1 MSARILRLRT
11 EHQPLNDSDPGADP
25 DPGNATA
32 EKPKK
37 MTVLDLGNGS
47 EVLHMPRFISYQD
60 SWKYFDYLDENIP
73 WTRPTIRVFARS
85 HVQPRDICYIASEG
99 LTQLGYGGFRPPA
112 YSWDEFPPLKDILD
126 LVHRVLPG
134 SSFNSLLL
142 NRYKGGNDY
151 VGWHAD
157 DEKLYGSTP
166 EIASVSFG
174 CERDFILKK
183 KPNKDEICLKRDG
196 APVRRLDWWQE
207 KETMR
212 GRGRPK
218 QTWKKVVESDMNF
231 LGIEENLVVDR
242 TERRDRIYAPDMT
255 LVVKSAIG
263 NEDEPPRKRSKKANS
278 SDQHAF
284 LLNHGS
290 LLVMRGH
297 TQRDW
302 LHSVPKRVKAESVR
316 INLTFR
322 RILF

>member
-1 MSARILRLRT
+1 MSARILKLRT
-11 EHQPLNDSDPGADP
+11 EHQPLNASDPGADP
-25 DPGNATA
+25 DPENATA

-60 SWKYFDYLDENIP
+60 SWRYFDYLNENIP

-99 LTQLGYGGFRPPA
+99 LTQLGYSGFRPHA

-142 NRYKGGNDY
+142 NRYKGGSDY

-166 EIASVSFG
+166 VIASVSFG

-183 KPNKDEICLKRDG
+183 KPS
-196 APVRRLDWWQE
+196 
-207 KETMR
+207 
-212 GRGRPK
+212 
-218 QTWKKVVESDMNF
+218 KVN
-231 LGIEENLVVDR
+231 
-242 TERRDRIYAPDMT
+242 
-255 LVVKSAIG
+255 SAIG

-278 SDQHAF
+278 SDQHVF